1 MRKSIVG
8 RSLNPNAKSQQ
19 LFNVFQLEQLAGSV
33 GFVLAVVMFVVF
45 VLTGCGNQASKADK
59 TSQPLEKITGTYT
72 AQLGKVPFAPPSIA
86 QYKTPQKVIV
96 NLVVTEKTMELAS
109 GVEYTFWTFNGTV
122 PGPMIRVHE
131 GDEVEVHFSNSPN
144 STMPHNIDFHAA
156 TGPGGGAEASG
167 TAPGHTSIF
176 SFRALKS
183 GLFIYHCAMA
193 PVGMHIANGM
203 YGLILV
209 EPKEGLPKVDK
220 EFYVVQGEVYTEGKF
235 GEKGLQ
241 HFDLQKALDER
252 PDYVVFNGAVGSL
265 MGDNAFHAKTG
276 EKVRIFFGNAG
287 PNLTS
292 SFHVI
297 GEIFDKVYLEGGQM
311 INRDVQT
318 TLVPAGGAV
327 ITEFT
332 CKVPGYYTLVD
343 HSIFRA
349 FNKGAIGQLEITG
362 EENKQIYSGK
372 IKDEP
377 YNKPDPVPEN
387 TKDRPAVSIPAAK

>member
-1 MRKSIVG
+1 MKLTKNPSYLPAILAGLMLLTGV
-8 RSLNPNAKSQQ
+8 SLQGCFSGSPGADNPNRN
-19 LFNVFQLEQLAGSV
+19 LG
-33 GFVLAVVMFVVF
+33 
-45 VLTGCGNQASKADK
+45 
-59 TSQPLEKITGTYT
+59 KITGEYT
-72 AQLGKVPFAPPSIA
+72 AQLGEAPFAPASIA
-86 QYKTPQKVIV
+86 RYKSPQKVIV
-96 NLVVTEKTMELAS
+96 NMHVIEKPMRLAS
-109 GVEYTFWTFNGTV
+109 GTEYTFWTFNGTV

-131 GDEVEVHFSNSPN
+131 GDEVEVHLSNSPN

-156 TGPGGGAEASG
+156 TGPGGGAEASM

-176 SFRALKS
+176 SFRALKP
-183 GLFIYHCAMA
+183 GLFIYHCAAA

-209 EPKEGLPKVDK
+209 EPEEGLPKVDK
-220 EFYVVQGEVYTEGKF
+220 EFYIVQGEIYTEGRN
-235 GEKGLQ
+235 GDTGLQ
-241 HFDLQKALDER
+241 KFDLQKALDER
-252 PDYVVFNGAVGSL
+252 PDYVVFDGSVGALTGK
-265 MGDNAFHAKTG
+265 NAIHAKTG
-276 EKVRIFFGNAG
+276 EKVRIYFGNAG

-332 CKVPGYYTLVD
+332 CRVPGTYTLVD

-349 FNKGAIGQLEITG
+349 FNKGAVGQLQISG
-362 EENKQIYSGK
+362 EENKDIYSGK

-377 YNKPDPVPEN
+377 YKPTIRDATGE
-387 TKDRPAVSIPAAK
+387 PATDK

>member
-1 MRKSIVG
+1 MKAANLKM
-8 RSLNPNAKSQQ
+8 SLLPTAFRWVS
-19 LFNVFQLEQLAGSV
+19 AV
-33 GFVLAVVMFVVF
+33 GFVSALALVF
-45 VLTGCGNQASKADK
+45 LFSGCSTQERAPQQAADN
-59 TSQPLEKITGTYT
+59 QPLEKITGTYT
-72 AQLGKVPFAPPSIA
+72 AVLGKAPFAPPSIA
-86 QYKTPQKVIV
+86 KYTTPQKVIV
-96 NLVVTEKTMELAS
+96 NLVVTEKTMELAY

-131 GDEVEVHFSNSPN
+131 GDEVEVHLSNSPN

-176 SFRALKS
+176 SFRALKA
-183 GLFIYHCAMA
+183 GLFNYHCAMA

-209 EPKEGLPKVDK
+209 EPKQGLPKVDK
-220 EFYVVQGEVYTEGKF
+220 EFYVVQGEVYTDGKF
-235 GEKGLQ
+235 GQKGLQ
-241 HFDLQKALDER
+241 HFNLQKALDER

-276 EKVRIFFGNAG
+276 ERVRIFFGNAG

-362 EENKQIYSGK
+362 ADNKEIYSGK

-377 YNKPDPVPEN
+377 YNETDQ
-387 TKDRPAVSIPAAK
+387 PAVVIPKK